1 MIYVVGLGPG
11 SKEYILPKA
20 VEILENSDMIV
31 GFSRALES
39 INFIN
44 TDRVAVKTLSD
55 IPKIVEENKNKTI
68 SIIASGDP
76 CFYGVTDYI
85 KRNLKEQRIEIIPGL
100 SSFQYLMSKIGK
112 SWNGKFLG
120 SVHGREED
128 FLAIVK
134 ENSTCIF
141 LTDSKNSPKVL
152 ASKLFQENISCNVWV
167 GENLSYEDEK
177 ITVGTPEEIMKKEF
191 SSLSVFVVEEI

>member
-11 SKEYILPKA
+11 SRDYILPKA
-20 VEILENSDMIV
+20 VETLENSDMVV

-39 INFIN
+39 IDFISTN
-44 TDRVAVKTLSD
+44 KAVVKTLSD
-55 IPKIVEENKNKTI
+55 ILKIVEENPSKKI
-68 SIIASGDP
+68 SVIASGDP

-85 KRNLKEQRIEIIPGL
+85 KRNLEDYNVEIVPGL

-112 SWNGKFLG
+112 SWSGKFLG

-128 FLAIVK
+128 FLALVK
-134 ENSTCIF
+134 ENSACIF

-152 ASKLFQENISCNVWV
+152 ASKLFEENISCNIWV

-177 ITVGTPEEIMKKEF
+177 ITVGTPDEIMKKEF

>member
-11 SKEYILPKA
+11 SREYILPKA
-20 VEILENSDMIV
+20 VETLENSDMIL

-39 INFIN
+39 INFIK

-55 IPKIVEENKNKTI
+55 ILKIVEENNSKKI

-85 KRNLKEQRIEIIPGL
+85 KRNLKEETIEIIPGL

-128 FLAIVK
+128 FLTVVK
-134 ENSTCIF
+134 ENSMCIF

-152 ASKLFQENISCNVWV
+152 ANKLFKENIGCNIWV

-177 ITVGTPEEIMKKEF
+177 ITVGTPEEIMEKEF
-191 SSLSVFVVEEI
+191 SSLSVFVVEEV

>member
-20 VEILENSDMIV
+20 VETLENSDMLV

-39 INFIN
+39 VNFIN
-44 TDRVAVKTLSD
+44 TERVAVKSLSD
-55 IPKIVEENKNKTI
+55 ILKIVEKNKSKKI

-85 KRNLKEQRIEIIPGL
+85 KRNIKEEPIEIIPGL

-128 FLAIVK
+128 FLTVVK
-134 ENSTCIF
+134 ENSMCIF

-152 ASKLFQENISCNVWV
+152 ANKLFIENISCNIWV

-177 ITVGTPEEIMKKEF
+177 ITVGTPEEIMEKEF
-191 SSLSVFVVEEI
+191 SSLSVFVVEEV

>member
-11 SKEYILPKA
+11 SRDYILPRA
-20 VEILENSDMIV
+20 IETLENSDMII

-39 INFIN
+39 IDFIN
-44 TDRVAVKTLSD
+44 VNKVAVKTLSE
-55 IPKIVEENKNKTI
+55 ILKIAEENSSKKI
-68 SIIASGDP
+68 SVIASGDP

-85 KRNLKEQRIEIIPGL
+85 KRNLKERDIDIIPGL

-134 ENSTCIF
+134 ENNSCIF
-141 LTDSKNSPKVL
+141 LTDGKNSPRAL
-152 ASKLFQENISCNVWV
+152 AEKLFKENINCTIWV

>member
-20 VEILENSDMIV
+20 VETLENSDMIV

-85 KRNLKEQRIEIIPGL
+85 KRNLKEHHIEIIPGL

-141 LTDSKNSPKVL
+141 LTDSKNSPKAL

>member
-11 SKEYILPKA
+11 SRDYILPKA
-20 VEILENSDMIV
+20 VETLENSDMVV

-39 INFIN
+39 IDFISTN
-44 TDRVAVKTLSD
+44 KVVVKTLSD
-55 IPKIVEENKNKTI
+55 ILKIVEENSSKKI
-68 SIIASGDP
+68 SVIASGDP

-85 KRNLKEQRIEIIPGL
+85 KRNLEEYNVEVVPGL

-128 FLAIVK
+128 FLALVK
-134 ENSTCIF
+134 ENSACIF
-141 LTDSKNSPKVL
+141 LTDTKNSPKAL
-152 ASKLFQENISCNVWV
+152 ASKLFEENISCNIWV

>member
-20 VEILENSDMIV
+20 VETLENSDMIV

-44 TDRVAVKTLSD
+44 TDRVEVKTLSD

-85 KRNLKEQRIEIIPGL
+85 KRSLKEHHIEIIPGL

-141 LTDSKNSPKVL
+141 LTDSKNSPKAL

>member
-1 MIYVVGLGPG
+1 MHWAIYNR
-11 SKEYILPKA
+11 KEQSNYMDYIKIPMDIEKRSF
-20 VEILENSDMIV
+20 EII
-31 GFSRALES
+31 G
-39 INFIN
+39 
-44 TDRVAVKTLSD
+44 
-55 IPKIVEENKNKTI
+55 EENKSKKI

-85 KRNLKEQRIEIIPGL
+85 KRNIKEEPIEIIPGL

-128 FLAIVK
+128 FLTVVK
-134 ENSTCIF
+134 ENSMCIF

-152 ASKLFQENISCNVWV
+152 ANKLFIENISCNIWV

-177 ITVGTPEEIMKKEF
+177 ITVGTPEEIK
-191 SSLSVFVVEEI
+191 LI

>member
-20 VEILENSDMIV
+20 VETLENSDMIV

-39 INFIN
+39 VNFIN
-44 TDRVAVKTLSD
+44 TGRVVVKTLSD

-85 KRNLKEQRIEIIPGL
+85 KRNLKEHHIEIIPGL

-141 LTDSKNSPKVL
+141 LTDSKNSPKAL
-152 ASKLFQENISCNVWV
+152 ASKLFQENISCNIWV
-167 GENLSYEDEK
+167 GENLSYENEK